1 MRKIG
6 KSTQLA
12 FLFILVAAFLSA
24 CKQTKVK
31 QQEEEPAE
39 AMVGNDKDEHGC
51 LASAGYTWSEVR
63 KDCIRLFESGIRVEA
78 AEGSGAAY
86 IVFSPDSLQA
96 ELFFSDDSPQDL
108 LDRRSLPDG
117 GYAWNQEDD
126 DTKNVRFTDGIWT
139 ISQRNQVIYQQDK
152 KETDSHLGKMLTR
165 TYEGVLPAADCP
177 GIRYTLIIKNREHS
191 GDGTFSLT
199 QTYLEA
205 EDGKDISFFSSGK
218 RYTLRGTPENADATV
233 WELIPDEE
241 EEKTFFLCDNDST
254 LTLLGQD
261 LKIPDSGLN
270 YSIKLVK

>member
-1 MRKIG
+1 MDG
-6 KSTQLA
+6 QLSS
-12 FLFILVAAFLSA
+12 LFILAIIFLSA
-24 CKQTKVK
+24 CGQTKVK
-31 QQEEEPAE
+31 QQVPEE

-51 LASAGYTWSEVR
+51 LASAGYTWSEVQ
-63 KDCIRLFESGIRVEA
+63 KNCIRLFETGIRVEA
-78 AEGSGAAY
+78 VEGNGAAY

-96 ELFFSDDSPQDL
+96 ELFFSDESPQEL

-126 DTKNVRFTDGIWT
+126 DTKNIRFINGEWT
-139 ISQRNQVIYQQDK
+139 ISQRDQVIYRQDK
-152 KETDSHLGKMLTR
+152 KEMDSQLGKMLTR
-165 TYEGVLPAADCP
+165 TYEGILPAADCP

-205 EDGKDISFFSSGK
+205 EDGKDISFSSTGK
-218 RYTLRGTPENADATV
+218 RYTLRGIPDNADATV
-233 WELIPDEE
+233 WELVPDEE
-241 EEKTFFLCDNDST
+241 EEKTYLLCDNDST

-261 LKIPDSGLN
+261 FKKPETELN